1 MEVTASAYD
10 TLKIDQAKAIQDQ
23 LREQISLLP
32 MRKQVMTI
40 AGADISLNRFS
51 EVIYA
56 GLVLL
61 RYEDMQPIACSLVKG
76 ITRFPYVPGFLAF
89 REVPALVRALEQMPV
104 QPDVIMVD
112 GHGIAHPRRM
122 GIAAHLGS
130 LIDVP
135 TLGCAKKLL
144 FGKYQEPEHNKGA
157 YEPIKDKQETIGYA
171 LRTKSR
177 VKEVFISPGH
187 RMSMEDSLTIAL
199 HCSGAYRIPEPTRR
213 AHEFVNLFRTGQLQE
228 GYYTLPGH
236 SSSLF

>member
-10 TLKIDQAKAIQDQ
+10 TLKIDQAKIIQNQ
-23 LREQISLLP
+23 LRERISLLP
-32 MRKQVMTI
+32 LQQPIKTI

-56 GLVLL
+56 GLVVL
-61 RYEDMQPIACSLVKG
+61 RYEDLQPIACSLVKG
-76 ITRFPYVPGFLAF
+76 ITRFPYIPGFLAF

-104 QPDVIMVD
+104 MPDVIMVD

-130 LIDVP
+130 LTGLP

-144 FGKYQEPEHNKGA
+144 FGKYQEPDNVKGA
-157 YEPIKDKQETIGYA
+157 YEPIKDKEETIGFA
-171 LRTKSR
+171 LRTKNR
-177 VKEVFISPGH
+177 VKEVFISPGN
-187 RMSMEDSLTIAL
+187 RISMEDSLAIAQ

-228 GYYTLPGH
+228 GYQELREQ
-236 SSSLF
+236 SSLF

>member
-1 MEVTASAYD
+1 MEVAASAYD
-10 TLKIDQAKAIQDQ
+10 TLKIEQAKIIQNQ
-23 LREQISLLP
+23 LRESISLLP
-32 MRKQVMTI
+32 LQKEIRTI

-56 GLVLL
+56 GLVVL
-61 RYEDMQPIACSLVKG
+61 RYDDMQPIAYSLAKG

-104 QPDVIMVD
+104 VPDVIMVD

-130 LIDVP
+130 LTGMT

-144 FGKYQEPEHNKGA
+144 FGKYQEPENVKNA
-157 YEPIKDKQETIGYA
+157 FEPIKDKEETIGYA
-171 LRTKSR
+171 LRTKNR
-177 VKEVFISPGH
+177 VKEVFISPGNN
-187 RMSMEDSLTIAL
+187 MSMEDSLAIAK
-199 HCSGAYRIPEPTRR
+199 HCSGSYRIPEPTRR

-228 GYYTLPGH
+228 GYHELPE